1 MLNKIHVPADPTHS
15 SDTPPAAIDALFD
28 QLQTQEVNH
37 LVLYF
42 HGGLNSREV
51 AEQTAD
57 RLSGE
62 LAADGRHLIGFIWET
77 GPTETLTSMIGRRF
91 KVPLIEKAI
100 APVQRWIE
108 KWQLNQQGPG
118 VLSAGIEPQE
128 LAHKLSDE
136 EAAALK
142 KELLDALD
150 TELAGD
156 SEFQQ
161 ALNESL
167 ASYTADLNA
176 EIADEAQELA
186 PQPGTLGLGQ
196 GFLEIVNALDI
207 KGKIARAGM
216 QVIERRL
223 ADRDHGLK
231 ETIVEELVREFS
243 ANKIRDLWDDM
254 KERALEMWR
263 ADPVGDLTSHPAAYF
278 LHRLASWQAQ
288 EPQRTVDLIGHS
300 AGSIVIC
307 HLLAAAAWKYEDTL
321 IFRDVIF
328 LAPAVTMDLFY
339 EEIVTKP
346 ERYRRLRLF
355 TMSDEKERHDR
366 LKLGQTTVF
375 TRSLLYA
382 IAGILENEPDLPLAG
397 MTRYLSGEPP
407 FDSYKLLRIG
417 KYLRAP
423 GEKRLIESV
432 TPEGDPDVQCSA
444 ITHGAFDNNRHTLR
458 SIRIMLGQ

>member
-1 MLNKIHVPADPTHS
+1 MLNKIHVPADPTHP

-28 QLQTQEVNH
+28 QLQAQEVNR

-42 HGGLNSREV
+42 HGGLSSREA

-62 LAADGRHLIGFIWET
+62 LAAHGRHLVGFIWET
-77 GPTETLTSMIGRRF
+77 SPTETLSSIIARRF

-108 KWQLNQQGPG
+108 KRQLSMHGPG
-118 VLSAGIEPQE
+118 VLSAAAGPEEPS
-128 LAHKLSDE
+128 AKLSDE
-136 EAAALK
+136 EAAALE
-142 KELLDALD
+142 KELRDSLEI
-150 TELAGD
+150 ELTGD
-156 SEFQQ
+156 SEFQL

-167 ASYTADLNA
+167 TTHAADLNA
-176 EIADEAQELA
+176 EIAGEAQELTPKPA
-186 PQPGTLGLGQ
+186 TLGLGQ

-216 QVIERRL
+216 QVIERQL
-223 ADRDHGLK
+223 AGRDHGLK

-243 ANKIRDLWDDM
+243 ANKIRDLWEDM

-263 ADPVGDLTSHPAAYF
+263 PDPADDLSSYPAAYF
-278 LHRLASWQAQ
+278 LHRLAAWQAQ

-307 HLLAAAAWKYEDTL
+307 HLLAAAAWKYEDALT
-321 IFRDVIF
+321 FRDVIF

-355 TMSDEKERHDR
+355 TMSDEKEQEDC
-366 LKLGQTTVF
+366 LQLGQVTVF

-397 MTRYLSGEPP
+397 MSRYLSGEPP

-423 GEKRLIESV
+423 GQKRLIESV
-432 TPEGDPDVQCSA
+432 TPDGDLDAQCSA
-444 ITHGAFDNNRHTLR
+444 ITHGSFDNNRHTLR